1 MDDSGSGKR
10 KSHADQVISRFR
22 SFRSSTEGSVLPL
35 FAITLLVLIVAGGA
49 GVDYTNAVRTR
60 HVLQN
65 ALDAAVLAGA
75 AATEDQIAVAEQYFA
90 SNVAGHEGLKPSVEF
105 TVGNDEVTG
114 VASAAV
120 GAWFVH
126 LLGIEAIPVTVSAAA
141 GAETSAVV
149 CIYAVNQLES
159 EGFKANGSGKIDMP
173 DCEMHV
179 HSKTSSATWIDS
191 RHIDTKRLCVAGSL
205 GGNARPWPDE
215 FEGHCDVEDDPIAGT
230 LPALSDELVA
240 EESCVPWSAMPD
252 ENATDMV
259 FKPGTYCYYPNIN
272 GHVQTVTFEPGDYV
286 FKSGLTFSGKHVV
299 FGAGN
304 YVFKGANF
312 QFNGSV
318 QTVEMGAG
326 VYVFSGG
333 SQLRFDDQKIT
344 GTGITIYLADAESA
358 VRTVQGSSKATL
370 SAPET
375 GPYAGILYYEAP
387 DISKSSSFILD
398 GELNLAGIVHLPSR
412 NLHLNGSGKITGNDM
427 ILVINKL
434 SLDGWISLTNSAA
447 GSTPGSGKTRLLN

>member
-1 MDDSGSGKR
+1 MSCK
-10 KSHADQVISRFR
+10 
-22 SFRSSTEGSVLPL
+22 
-35 FAITLLVLIVAGGA
+35 
-49 GVDYTNAVRTR
+49 
-60 HVLQN
+60 N

-333 SQLRFDDQKIT
+333 SQLRFDDQKNNRDRDYDLSRRC
-344 GTGITIYLADAESA
+344 GVRCAHRAGQLESHAQRARNGPLCGHSVLRSARHFQKQFLHSGRRAEPCGHRPFA
-358 VRTVQGSSKATL
+358 E
-370 SAPET
+370 PE
-375 GPYAGILYYEAP
+375 PASQWQRQ
-387 DISKSSSFILD
+387 DNRQRHD
-398 GELNLAGIVHLPSR
+398 
-412 NLHLNGSGKITGNDM
+412 
-427 ILVINKL
+427 
-434 SLDGWISLTNSAA
+434 
-447 GSTPGSGKTRLLN
+447 PGDQQAEP